1 MLRRHSI
8 RSEYSRCPSSS
19 SATTSRTR
27 SGRVWASQNLRPKE
41 RPQRKFARC
50 GAGFRNNSTRRRSFM
65 GRPRSRQPAHA
76 RPVRRSLVELT
87 AAAVSARD
95 GERVTSPAPIATF
108 FEDVKAG
115 ETATESA
122 DQLTTS
128 ITVAP
133 PATGHAE
140 ASAVI
145 QLPHPADAL
154 TSSAR
159 AISNSADG
167 TTEMAVEAVE
177 DHRAPVLQI
186 LKVCVS
192 ASPGDVKDIASRELP
207 TGPALEPATQEA
219 TSSHGAVSSE
229 KTIPA
234 ANIAATVAGSK
245 AFGLTEA
252 NMSAALEYAQ
262 QLVNLRSASDFIKLS
277 STHARIQIE
286 LMIKQSS
293 ELRSLAM
300 NLTPSYDTHTAA
312 DPQVLTKSTDR
323 P

>member
-1 MLRRHSI
+1 
-8 RSEYSRCPSSS
+8 
-19 SATTSRTR
+19 
-27 SGRVWASQNLRPKE
+27 
-41 RPQRKFARC
+41 
-50 GAGFRNNSTRRRSFM
+50 M
-65 GRPRSRQPAHA
+65 GKPRSRQPAYA

-87 AAAVSARD
+87 AAAVSSAARD
-95 GERVTSPAPIATF
+95 AVRVTSPAPIATF

-115 ETATESA
+115 ETAAENS

-133 PATGHAE
+133 LATGHAE

-159 AISNSADG
+159 TISNSTDG
-167 TTEMAVEAVE
+167 AAEMAVEAVE
-177 DHRAPVLQI
+177 DHRAPVLQN
-186 LKVCVS
+186 LNVCVS
-192 ASPGDVKDIASRELP
+192 ASPDDVKDIASPKLP
-207 TGPALEPATQEA
+207 TGAAT
-219 TSSHGAVSSE
+219 
-229 KTIPA
+229 
-234 ANIAATVAGSK
+234 IAATVADYQAK

-300 NLTPSYDTHTAA
+300 NLTPSYDTRTAA

>member
-1 MLRRHSI
+1 
-8 RSEYSRCPSSS
+8 
-19 SATTSRTR
+19 
-27 SGRVWASQNLRPKE
+27 
-41 RPQRKFARC
+41 
-50 GAGFRNNSTRRRSFM
+50 M
-65 GRPRSRQPAHA
+65 GKPRSRQAAHA

-87 AAAVSARD
+87 AAALSSATRD

-115 ETATESA
+115 ETAAESA
-122 DQLTTS
+122 DQLTMS

-145 QLPHPADAL
+145 HLPHSADAL

-159 AISNSADG
+159 AISKSADG
-167 TTEMAVEAVE
+167 TTEMAVE
-177 DHRAPVLQI
+177 HRAPVLQN

-219 TSSHGAVSSE
+219 NSSHGAVTSE

-234 ANIAATVAGSK
+234 ATIAATVADYQAK

-252 NMSAALEYAQ
+252 NMSAALKYAQ
-262 QLVNLRSASDFIKLS
+262 QLVNLRSGSDFIKLS
-277 STHARIQIE
+277 STYARIQIE
-286 LMIKQSS
+286 LMIEQSS

-300 NLTPSYDTHTAA
+300 NLMPSYDTHTAA

>member
-1 MLRRHSI
+1 
-8 RSEYSRCPSSS
+8 
-19 SATTSRTR
+19 
-27 SGRVWASQNLRPKE
+27 
-41 RPQRKFARC
+41 
-50 GAGFRNNSTRRRSFM
+50 M
-65 GRPRSRQPAHA
+65 GKPRSSQPAHA
-76 RPVRRSLVELT
+76 RLVRRSLVELT
-87 AAAVSARD
+87 AAAVSSAARD
-95 GERVTSPAPIATF
+95 GVRVTLPVPIATF
-108 FEDVKAG
+108 FEDVEAG
-115 ETATESA
+115 ETAAENA

-145 QLPHPADAL
+145 QLPRPAGAL

-159 AISNSADG
+159 AISNSAHG
-167 TTEMAVEAVE
+167 STEMAVVAVE
-177 DHRAPVLQI
+177 DHRFAVLQN

-192 ASPGDVKDIASRELP
+192 ASPGDVKNIVDRELP
-207 TGPALEPATQEA
+207 TGPALEPATLEA
-219 TSSHGAVSSE
+219 NSSHGAVSLE
-229 KTIPA
+229 KTITA
-234 ANIAATVAGSK
+234 ATIAATVADYRAK
-245 AFGLTEA
+245 AFGFTEA

-262 QLVNLRSASDFIKLS
+262 QLINLRSASDFIKLS

-293 ELRSLAM
+293 QLRSLAV
-300 NLTPSYDTHTAA
+300 NLTPSYDTRTAA

>member
-1 MLRRHSI
+1 M
-8 RSEYSRCPSSS
+8 
-19 SATTSRTR
+19 
-27 SGRVWASQNLRPKE
+27 
-41 RPQRKFARC
+41 
-50 GAGFRNNSTRRRSFM
+50 
-65 GRPRSRQPAHA
+65 
-76 RPVRRSLVELT
+76 
-87 AAAVSARD
+87 
-95 GERVTSPAPIATF
+95 TSPAPIATF
-108 FEDVKAG
+108 FEDLKAG
-115 ETATESA
+115 ETAAENS

-133 PATGHAE
+133 PAAGHAGS
-140 ASAVI
+140 SAVI
-145 QLPHPADAL
+145 QLPHPADVL

-167 TTEMAVEAVE
+167 TTDMAVEAVE
-177 DHRAPVLQI
+177 DHRAPVLQNP
-186 LKVCVS
+186 KVCVS
-192 ASPGDVKDIASRELP
+192 ASPGDVKDVASPEFP
-207 TGPALEPATQEA
+207 SGPALEPSTQEA
-219 TSSHGAVSSE
+219 NSSHGAVSSE

-234 ANIAATVAGSK
+234 ATIAATVADYQAK

-252 NMSAALEYAQ
+252 NMSAALDYAQ

-300 NLTPSYDTHTAA
+300 NLMPSYDTHTAA

>member
-1 MLRRHSI
+1 
-8 RSEYSRCPSSS
+8 
-19 SATTSRTR
+19 
-27 SGRVWASQNLRPKE
+27 
-41 RPQRKFARC
+41 
-50 GAGFRNNSTRRRSFM
+50 M

-95 GERVTSPAPIATF
+95 GECVTSPAPTATF
-108 FEDVKAG
+108 FEDVTAG
-115 ETATESA
+115 ETAAENA
-122 DQLTTS
+122 DQLTTN

-133 PATGHAE
+133 PATGRAE

-167 TTEMAVEAVE
+167 TTEMTAEAVE
-177 DHRAPVLQI
+177 DHRAPVLQN

-192 ASPGDVKDIASRELP
+192 ASPADVKDIASQELP

-219 TSSHGAVSSE
+219 NSSHGAVSSE

-293 ELRSLAM
+293 ELRSLAV
-300 NLTPSYDTHTAA
+300 NLTPSYDTQTAA

>member
-1 MLRRHSI
+1 
-8 RSEYSRCPSSS
+8 
-19 SATTSRTR
+19 
-27 SGRVWASQNLRPKE
+27 
-41 RPQRKFARC
+41 
-50 GAGFRNNSTRRRSFM
+50 M

-87 AAAVSARD
+87 AAAVSSAARD
-95 GERVTSPAPIATF
+95 GVRVTSPAPIATF
-108 FEDVKAG
+108 FEDLKAG
-115 ETATESA
+115 ETAAENA
-122 DQLTTS
+122 DQLTTN

-133 PATGHAE
+133 PATGRAE

-154 TSSAR
+154 TSSSAV
-159 AISNSADG
+159 SNSADG

-177 DHRAPVLQI
+177 DHRAPVLQN

-207 TGPALEPATQEA
+207 TGPALEPATLEA
-219 TSSHGAVSSE
+219 NSSHGAVSSE
-229 KTIPA
+229 KTILA
-234 ANIAATVAGSK
+234 ATIAATVADYQAK
-245 AFGLTEA
+245 AFGYAEA

>member
-1 MLRRHSI
+1 
-8 RSEYSRCPSSS
+8 
-19 SATTSRTR
+19 
-27 SGRVWASQNLRPKE
+27 
-41 RPQRKFARC
+41 
-50 GAGFRNNSTRRRSFM
+50 M
-65 GRPRSRQPAHA
+65 GKPRSRQAAHA

-87 AAAVSARD
+87 AAALSSATRD
-95 GERVTSPAPIATF
+95 GERVTSPAPLATF

-115 ETATESA
+115 ETAAESA
-122 DQLTTS
+122 DQLTMS

-145 QLPHPADAL
+145 HLPHSADAL

-167 TTEMAVEAVE
+167 TIEMAVEAVE
-177 DHRAPVLQI
+177 DHRAPVLQN

-192 ASPGDVKDIASRELP
+192 ASPDDVKDIASRELP

-219 TSSHGAVSSE
+219 NSSHGAVSSE
-229 KTIPA
+229 TTIPA
-234 ANIAATVAGSK
+234 ATIAATVADYQAK
-245 AFGLTEA
+245 ALGLTEA
-252 NMSAALEYAQ
+252 NMSAALEYAR

-293 ELRSLAM
+293 ELRSLAT

>member
-1 MLRRHSI
+1 
-8 RSEYSRCPSSS
+8 
-19 SATTSRTR
+19 
-27 SGRVWASQNLRPKE
+27 
-41 RPQRKFARC
+41 
-50 GAGFRNNSTRRRSFM
+50 
-65 GRPRSRQPAHA
+65 
-76 RPVRRSLVELT
+76 VELT
-87 AAAVSARD
+87 AAAVSSAARD

-115 ETATESA
+115 ETAAESA
-122 DQLTTS
+122 DQLTMS

-167 TTEMAVEAVE
+167 TAEMAVEAVE
-177 DHRAPVLQI
+177 DHRAPVLQN

-219 TSSHGAVSSE
+219 NSSHGAVSSE

-234 ANIAATVAGSK
+234 ATIATVADYQAK
-245 AFGLTEA
+245 ACGLTEA

>member
-1 MLRRHSI
+1 
-8 RSEYSRCPSSS
+8 
-19 SATTSRTR
+19 
-27 SGRVWASQNLRPKE
+27 
-41 RPQRKFARC
+41 
-50 GAGFRNNSTRRRSFM
+50 M
-65 GRPRSRQPAHA
+65 GKPRSRQPAHA

-87 AAAVSARD
+87 AAAVSSAARD

-115 ETATESA
+115 ETAAECT
-122 DQLTTS
+122 DQLTMS

-133 PATGHAE
+133 PATE
-140 ASAVI
+140 APAVI
-145 QLPHPADAL
+145 QLLHPADAL

-167 TTEMAVEAVE
+167 TTEMAVE
-177 DHRAPVLQI
+177 HRAPVLQN

-192 ASPGDVKDIASRELP
+192 ASPGDVKDIASQELP

-219 TSSHGAVSSE
+219 NSSHGAVSSQ

-234 ANIAATVAGSK
+234 ATIAATVADYQTK

-262 QLVNLRSASDFIKLS
+262 QLVNLKSASDFIKLS

-300 NLTPSYDTHTAA
+300 NLMPSYDTHTAA

>member
-1 MLRRHSI
+1 M
-8 RSEYSRCPSSS
+8 
-19 SATTSRTR
+19 
-27 SGRVWASQNLRPKE
+27 
-41 RPQRKFARC
+41 
-50 GAGFRNNSTRRRSFM
+50 
-65 GRPRSRQPAHA
+65 QPAHA

-87 AAAVSARD
+87 AAAVSSAACD
-95 GERVTSPAPIATF
+95 GERATSPAPIATC

-115 ETATESA
+115 ETAAENA

-145 QLPHPADAL
+145 QLPHPAETL
-154 TSSAR
+154 TSSAP

-167 TTEMAVEAVE
+167 ATEMAVEAVE
-177 DHRAPVLQI
+177 DHRAPVLQN
-186 LKVCVS
+186 LKVYVS
-192 ASPGDVKDIASRELP
+192 ASPCDVKDIASRELP
-207 TGPALEPATQEA
+207 TGHPALEPATQEA
-219 TSSHGAVSSE
+219 NSSHGAVSSE
-229 KTIPA
+229 KPIPA
-234 ANIAATVAGSK
+234 ATIAATVADYQAK

-252 NMSAALEYAQ
+252 NMSATLEYAQ

-277 STHARIQIE
+277 SKHARIQIE

-300 NLTPSYDTHTAA
+300 NLTPPYETRTAA

>member
-1 MLRRHSI
+1 
-8 RSEYSRCPSSS
+8 
-19 SATTSRTR
+19 
-27 SGRVWASQNLRPKE
+27 
-41 RPQRKFARC
+41 
-50 GAGFRNNSTRRRSFM
+50 M
-65 GRPRSRQPAHA
+65 GKPRSRQPAHA
-76 RPVRRSLVELT
+76 LPVRRSLVELT
-87 AAAVSARD
+87 AAAVSSAARD

-115 ETATESA
+115 ETAA
-122 DQLTTS
+122 DQLTMS
-128 ITVAP
+128 ITAAP

-159 AISNSADG
+159 AISKSADG

-177 DHRAPVLQI
+177 DHRAPVLQN

-192 ASPGDVKDIASRELP
+192 ASPDDVKDIASRELP

-219 TSSHGAVSSE
+219 NSSHGAASSE

-234 ANIAATVAGSK
+234 ASIAATVADYTK

>member
-1 MLRRHSI
+1 
-8 RSEYSRCPSSS
+8 
-19 SATTSRTR
+19 
-27 SGRVWASQNLRPKE
+27 
-41 RPQRKFARC
+41 
-50 GAGFRNNSTRRRSFM
+50 
-65 GRPRSRQPAHA
+65 
-76 RPVRRSLVELT
+76 VELT
-87 AAAVSARD
+87 AAAVSSAARD
-95 GERVTSPAPIATF
+95 GVRVTLPVPIATF
-108 FEDVKAG
+108 FEDVEAG
-115 ETATESA
+115 ETAAENA

-133 PATGHAE
+133 LATGHAE

-167 TTEMAVEAVE
+167 STEMAVVAVE
-177 DHRAPVLQI
+177 DHRAPVLQN

-192 ASPGDVKDIASRELP
+192 ASPGDVKDIVDRELP
-207 TGPALEPATQEA
+207 TGPALEPARA
-219 TSSHGAVSSE
+219 T
-229 KTIPA
+229 
-234 ANIAATVAGSK
+234 IAATVADYQAK

-252 NMSAALEYAQ
+252 NMSFALEYAQ

-286 LMIKQSS
+286 LMIKRSS

-300 NLTPSYDTHTAA
+300 NLTPSYDTQTAA

>member
-1 MLRRHSI
+1 
-8 RSEYSRCPSSS
+8 
-19 SATTSRTR
+19 
-27 SGRVWASQNLRPKE
+27 
-41 RPQRKFARC
+41 
-50 GAGFRNNSTRRRSFM
+50 M
-65 GRPRSRQPAHA
+65 GKLRSRQPAHA

-87 AAAVSARD
+87 AAAVSSAAGD
-95 GERVTSPAPIATF
+95 GVRVTSPAPIATF

-115 ETATESA
+115 EAAAQNS
-122 DQLTTS
+122 DQPAPS
-128 ITVAP
+128 ITVAS

-140 ASAVI
+140 ASTVI

-177 DHRAPVLQI
+177 DHRAPVLQT
-186 LKVCVS
+186 LKVCMS
-192 ASPGDVKDIASRELP
+192 ASPGDVKDIASPVLP
-207 TGPALEPATQEA
+207 TGPTLEPTTQEA
-219 TSSHGAVSSE
+219 NSSHGAVSSE
-229 KTIPA
+229 KTIQA
-234 ANIAATVAGSK
+234 TTIAAVADYQAK

>member
-1 MLRRHSI
+1 
-8 RSEYSRCPSSS
+8 
-19 SATTSRTR
+19 
-27 SGRVWASQNLRPKE
+27 
-41 RPQRKFARC
+41 
-50 GAGFRNNSTRRRSFM
+50 M
-65 GRPRSRQPAHA
+65 GNPRSRQPAHV

-87 AAAVSARD
+87 AAAVSSAARD
-95 GERVTSPAPIATF
+95 GVRATLPVPIATF
-108 FEDVKAG
+108 FEDVEAG
-115 ETATESA
+115 ETAAENA

-133 PATGHAE
+133 PTTGHAE

-145 QLPHPADAL
+145 QLPHPADEL

-177 DHRAPVLQI
+177 DHRAPVPQN

-192 ASPGDVKDIASRELP
+192 ASPGDVKGIASRELP
-207 TGPALEPATQEA
+207 TGPALEPATREA
-219 TSSHGAVSSE
+219 NSSHGAVSSE
-229 KTIPA
+229 KTIPTA
-234 ANIAATVAGSK
+234 TIAATVADYQ
-245 AFGLTEA
+245 AMVFGLTEA
-252 NMSAALEYAQ
+252 NMSAVLDYAQ

-300 NLTPSYDTHTAA
+300 NLTPYDTHTAA

>member
-1 MLRRHSI
+1 M
-8 RSEYSRCPSSS
+8 
-19 SATTSRTR
+19 
-27 SGRVWASQNLRPKE
+27 
-41 RPQRKFARC
+41 
-50 GAGFRNNSTRRRSFM
+50 
-65 GRPRSRQPAHA
+65 
-76 RPVRRSLVELT
+76 
-87 AAAVSARD
+87 
-95 GERVTSPAPIATF
+95 TSPAPIATF

-115 ETATESA
+115 ETAAEGT
-122 DQLTTS
+122 DQLTMS

-140 ASAVI
+140 ALAVI

-167 TTEMAVEAVE
+167 AIEMAVEAVE
-177 DHRAPVLQI
+177 DHRAPVLQN

-192 ASPGDVKDIASRELP
+192 ASLGDVKDIASRELP
-207 TGPALEPATQEA
+207 TGPVLEPATQEA
-219 TSSHGAVSSE
+219 ISSHGAVSSD
-229 KTIPA
+229 TIPA
-234 ANIAATVAGSK
+234 ATIAATVADYQAK

-262 QLVNLRSASDFIKLS
+262 QLVNLRSPSDFIKLS

-286 LMIKQSS
+286 LMVKQSS

-312 DPQVLTKSTDR
+312 DPQVLTNPLTGR
-323 P
+323 RARWFRT

>member
-1 MLRRHSI
+1 
-8 RSEYSRCPSSS
+8 
-19 SATTSRTR
+19 
-27 SGRVWASQNLRPKE
+27 
-41 RPQRKFARC
+41 
-50 GAGFRNNSTRRRSFM
+50 M
-65 GRPRSRQPAHA
+65 GKPRSRQPAHA

-87 AAAVSARD
+87 AAAVSSAARD

-108 FEDVKAG
+108 FVKAG
-115 ETATESA
+115 EIAAENA

-133 PATGHAE
+133 PA
-140 ASAVI
+140 SAVI
-145 QLPHPADAL
+145 QLPHLADAL

-177 DHRAPVLQI
+177 DHRAPVLQN
-186 LKVCVS
+186 LNVCVS

-234 ANIAATVAGSK
+234 ASIAATVADYQVK

-262 QLVNLRSASDFIKLS
+262 QLVNLRSASDFLKLS

>member
-1 MLRRHSI
+1 M
-8 RSEYSRCPSSS
+8 
-19 SATTSRTR
+19 
-27 SGRVWASQNLRPKE
+27 
-41 RPQRKFARC
+41 
-50 GAGFRNNSTRRRSFM
+50 
-65 GRPRSRQPAHA
+65 
-76 RPVRRSLVELT
+76 
-87 AAAVSARD
+87 
-95 GERVTSPAPIATF
+95 TSPAPIGTF

-115 ETATESA
+115 ETAAESA
-122 DQLTTS
+122 DQLTMS

-133 PATGHAE
+133 PATAHAE

-167 TTEMAVEAVE
+167 TTEMAVE
-177 DHRAPVLQI
+177 HRAPVLQN

-192 ASPGDVKDIASRELP
+192 ASPGDVKDITSRELP

-219 TSSHGAVSSE
+219 NSSHGAVSSE

-234 ANIAATVAGSK
+234 ATIAATVADYQAK

-262 QLVNLRSASDFIKLS
+262 QLVNLRSATDFIKLS

-312 DPQVLTKSTDR
+312 DPQVLTRSTDR

>member
-1 MLRRHSI
+1 
-8 RSEYSRCPSSS
+8 
-19 SATTSRTR
+19 
-27 SGRVWASQNLRPKE
+27 
-41 RPQRKFARC
+41 
-50 GAGFRNNSTRRRSFM
+50 
-65 GRPRSRQPAHA
+65 
-76 RPVRRSLVELT
+76 VELT
-87 AAAVSARD
+87 AAAVSSAARD

-122 DQLTTS
+122 DQLTMS

-140 ASAVI
+140 GSAVI
-145 QLPHPADAL
+145 QLPHPADAI
-154 TSSAR
+154 TPSAR
-159 AISNSADG
+159 AISKSADG
-167 TTEMAVEAVE
+167 TTEMAVE
-177 DHRAPVLQI
+177 HRAPVMQN

-219 TSSHGAVSSE
+219 NSSHGAVSSE

-234 ANIAATVAGSK
+234 ATIAATVADYQAK

-300 NLTPSYDTHTAA
+300 NLMPSYDTHTAA